1 MDNLDRS
8 QKDFMKKIL
17 LNAQNIGFEV
27 ENHSILEGVSVSL
40 GSKERVGLVG
50 PNGSG
55 KSSLMKIM
63 AGLVQPTS
71 GEVIRSGQSYY
82 VPQLDLPLFKSDMSI
97 LEYLS
102 SIHDEW
108 WDITDLL
115 ERKFGIHDINIEQ
128 TLATLSGGELI
139 KLHLA
144 IALTLN
150 PEVLFLDE
158 PTNHLDLPS
167 IEMLIEFLYEYEGS
181 FVVVSHDPFFLDQ
194 VTNTTWEIED
204 KKANRFGG
212 NYSDYREQKAAI
224 LEGRARQHEAA
235 KKELDKTKK
244 AIQREQERAG
254 KSRRTGKALK
264 GDRSMSAVEKG
275 FFKNK
280 ASATAGRNKAKLDE
294 SAEDAKE
301 KIQATKATH
310 RRKAHVAL
318 ETESGSRGRTLART
332 NKFKV
337 ELQDGRTLVENAEMT
352 ISYGDRIVLT
362 GRNGAG
368 KTMFVKALLGES
380 ASLKAE
386 GESYL
391 APDSKVVYLSQKYE
405 IVDPDLSLVENM
417 QKTNRDL
424 SYEQIRKLL
433 GNFLF
438 FNQEDINKKASV
450 LSGGEV
456 ARLAFAMIT
465 AGPVDL
471 LVLDEPTNN
480 LDIDTVD
487 SIVNALEDFPGAI
500 ITISHNIDFLSRIGV
515 EQAYVIND
523 RKLKRLGTIPENE
536 EEFYDEL
543 MSELES

>member
-1 MDNLDRS
+1 MNDLDRIP
-8 QKDFMKKIL
+8 KDLMKKIL
-17 LNAQNIGFEV
+17 INAQNISYEV
-27 ENHSILEGVSVSL
+27 ENNSILEDVSVSL
-40 GSKERVGLVG
+40 GGNEQIGLVG

-55 KSSLMKIM
+55 KSTLMKIM
-63 AGLVQPTS
+63 AGIIRPTK
-71 GEVIRSGQSYY
+71 GEIIRSGRNYY

-102 SIHDEW
+102 AIHEEW

-115 ERKFGIHDINIEQ
+115 ERKFGLRDVNIEQ

-150 PEVLFLDE
+150 PDVLFLDE

-167 IEMLIEFLYEYEGS
+167 IEMLIEFLHEYDGA
-181 FVVVSHDPFFLDQ
+181 FIVVSHDPFFLDQ
-194 VTNTTWEIED
+194 VTSTTWEIEG
-204 KKANRFGG
+204 KKVNRFGG
-212 NYSDYREQKAAI
+212 NYTNYREQKAAM
-224 LEGRARQHEAA
+224 LEGRARQHETA
-235 KKELDKTKK
+235 KKELEKTKK

-280 ASATAGRNKAKLDE
+280 ASATAGKNKVKLEE
-294 SAEDAKE
+294 SEADATERIK
-301 KIQATKATH
+301 ATKATH
-310 RRKAHVAL
+310 RRKAHVTL
-318 ETESGSRGRTLART
+318 ETESGSKGRTLSRT
-332 NKFKV
+332 RNFNV
-337 ELQDGRTLVENAEMT
+337 SLQDGRKLVENAEIT

-368 KTMFVKALLGES
+368 KTMFTKALLGDTS
-380 ASLKAE
+380 ALSVE
-386 GESYL
+386 GDNYL
-391 APDSKVVYLSQKYE
+391 APDSRIVYLSQKYE
-405 IVDPDLSLVENM
+405 IVDPELSLVENM
-417 QKTNRDL
+417 EKINTDL

-438 FNQEDINKKASV
+438 FNEEDIRKKAKV

-465 AGPVDL
+465 ASPVDL

-487 SIVNALEDFPGAI
+487 SIVDALEDFPGAI
-500 ITISHNIDFLSRIGV
+500 VVISHNIDFLSRIGV
-515 EQAYVIND
+515 DQAYVINS
-523 RKLKRLGTIPENE
+523 KKIKRLGAIPEDE
-536 EEFYDEL
+536 DEFYDEL
-543 MSELES
+543 MSELEA